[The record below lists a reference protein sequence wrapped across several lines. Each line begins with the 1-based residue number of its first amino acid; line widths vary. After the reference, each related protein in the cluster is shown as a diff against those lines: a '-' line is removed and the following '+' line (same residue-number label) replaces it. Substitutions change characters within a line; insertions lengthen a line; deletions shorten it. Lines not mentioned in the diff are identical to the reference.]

1 MLVGER
7 VTLRPTSEA
16 DVPDLMRLWNTGAV
30 MRWVGF
36 PAGLGI
42 DEAGMRR
49 WYERLRQA
57 PERHHFT
64 VRAPD
69 GAFCGEAFYAVEP
82 EHQRAGLD
90 IKLLPEAQGHGYA
103 TDALRAMIAHVFAS
117 EPAVEAVWTEP
128 VIANL
133 AAQRLYA
140 RCGLALSAR
149 PLDLGE
155 SESYW
160 ELRRE

>member
-1 MLVGER
+1 VLAGER
-7 VTLRPTSEA
+7 VTLRPTGEA
-16 DVPDLMRLWNTGAV
+16 DLPDLMRLWNTGAV

-36 PAGLGI
+36 PDGLGI
-42 DEAGMRR
+42 GADGMRR
-49 WYERLRQA
+49 WHERLRQS
-57 PERHHFT
+57 PERRHFT
-64 VRAPD
+64 VRAPK

-103 TDALRAMIAHVFAS
+103 TDALRTLIAHIFAS
-117 EPAVEAVWTEP
+117 EPAIDAVWTEP
-128 VIANL
+128 AAANL

-140 RCGLALSAR
+140 RCGLAPSAR
-149 PLDLGE
+149 PVDLGAG
-155 SESYW
+155 ESYW